1 MSRHILLLA
10 IILYALVWSGL
21 WAVNGAVLAL
31 ALPFVIYLGAAIF
44 FQPEEPKLRVTRE
57 QSASRIAYDG
67 KVVVKLTITNQ
78 GGRLDEVTVKDLVPP
93 PLVVVDG
100 AARMVAALAPGQT
113 VEMEYTLEGRR
124 GFYQFP
130 GVEVVAGDRQGLFS
144 RRATLDAPGRLFVL
158 PEVVRLREV
167 DIRPRQ
173 TRVYAGSIPARQGGP
188 GVEFFGVRAYQPGD
202 PLRWL
207 NARATARHEQS
218 LFVNEFEQERAA
230 DVGLILDARLRGN
243 VRSPAG
249 SLFEHAVEATA
260 ALADVFLKRGNRVG
274 LVMYAATVDWTFPGY
289 GNVQRERILRAL
301 ARARTYDRADV
312 KGLDLLPARLF
323 PTRSQLVFISPLQEE
338 DLPSLSKMRARDYQV
353 LVISPDPIPFEQA
366 ALGTSRDVE
375 LAAGI
380 AGAERALLMRKLRRM
395 GITVV
400 DWQVGTPF
408 HQVAR
413 EALERR
419 GAPRVMRRM

>member
-1 MSRHILLLA
+1 MTRRLLPLA
-10 IILYALVWSGL
+10 IIIYALVWIGL
-21 WAVNGAVLAL
+21 WSVSGAVLAL
-31 ALPFVIYLGAAIF
+31 ALPFVVYLGAGIL
-44 FQPEEPKLRVTRE
+44 FQPEELKLRVTRE
-57 QSASRIAYDG
+57 QSASRVGHGG
-67 KVVVKLTITNQ
+67 KVVVKLTITNE
-78 GGRLDEVTVKDLVPP
+78 GGRLEEVTVKDLVPP
-93 PLVVVDG
+93 ALEVVDG
-100 AARMVAALAPGQT
+100 AATMVMALAPRQT

-130 GVEVVAGDRQGLFS
+130 GMEVVAGDGLGLFT
-144 RRATLDAPGRLFVL
+144 RRATLDAPGRIFVL

-173 TRVYAGSIPARQGGP
+173 TKVYSGSIPARQGGP

-218 LFVNEFEQERAA
+218 LFVNEFEQDRVA
-230 DVGLILDARLRGN
+230 DVGLILDARLRSN
-243 VRSPAG
+243 VRSPDG
-249 SLFEHAVEATA
+249 SLFDHSVEATA

-289 GNVQRERILRAL
+289 GNVQRERIMRAL

-312 KGLDLLPARLF
+312 KGLELLPARLF
-323 PTRSQLVFISPLQEE
+323 PPRSQLVFISPLQEE
-338 DLPSLSKMRARDYQV
+338 DLPALGRMRAREYQV
-353 LVISPDPIPFEQA
+353 LVVSPDPIPFEQA
-366 ALGTSRDVE
+366 GLGTGRDAE

-380 AGAERALLMRKLRRM
+380 AGAERALMLRKLRQM
-395 GITVV
+395 DVAVV

-408 HQVAR
+408 YQVAR

-419 GAPRVMRRM
+419 RAPRVMRRM